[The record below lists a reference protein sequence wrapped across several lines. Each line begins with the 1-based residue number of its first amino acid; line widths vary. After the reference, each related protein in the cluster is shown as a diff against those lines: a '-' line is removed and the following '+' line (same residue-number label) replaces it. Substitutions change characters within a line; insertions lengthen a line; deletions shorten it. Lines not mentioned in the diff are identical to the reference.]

1 MKANGKMLESFRF
14 GGLIGF
20 VHVYVWMHACACDV
34 FYSAANV
41 INTLPWERRVGLI
54 FQITNSL
61 LLSPGLPQLGVSKHL
76 MLNYLIWHRKVNN
89 V

>member
-1 MKANGKMLESFRF
+1 MKVNGKMLESFRL

-20 VHVYVWMHACACDV
+20 VHVCVCMHACARDI

-41 INTLPWERRVGLI
+41 INTLPWERRVELI

-61 LLSPGLPQLGVSKHL
+61 LLSPGLSQLGVSKHL
-76 MLNYLIWHRKVNN
+76 MLNYLIWHR
-89 V
+89 

>member
-1 MKANGKMLESFRF
+1 MKANDKMLESFRF

-20 VHVYVWMHACACDV
+20 VHVYVWMHACARDV

-76 MLNYLIWHRKVNN
+76 RLNYLIWHR
-89 V
+89 